1 MKDSLAVLLVG
12 TEEFP
17 PGGREVV
24 FQLGD
29 KLLPV
34 VASTEDDEAGS
45 DTVGNGTNEPLVLT
59 VGTKLPLEPLVT
71 VADVFPPEGRDVLFQ
86 LGPKLLPELV
96 TTEDAWLDRDNVGN
110 GTNVS
115 LEILSVGTEPLPLDV
130 VPFQLGPTLPL
141 DEPPELAETE
151 AVGNGTN
158 VPLEILTVGTEP
170 LPIETEVVP
179 FQLGPIVLL
188 DEAPVMVEAEAVG
201 KGTKLPPEISVVGAD
216 PLPLDADVVFQ
227 LGATLP
233 LDELPELVKS
243 EPVGNGT
250 KLPLER
256 LTVGIEPFAVE
267 AEVVFQPGPTLSP
280 VVLDPVVT
288 DTLRTDSV
296 GIGTK
301 GPVPEIPP
309 LGAVILEFHPV
320 NVPVGRVP
328 LSTGLDVEI
337 PGKDHGGESVAVP
350 DRVVRVSDSWDVTPV
365 LDWRVWV
372 RLPDWE

>member
-1 MKDSLAVLLVG
+1 M
-12 TEEFP
+12 
-17 PGGREVV
+17 
-24 FQLGD
+24 
-29 KLLPV
+29 
-34 VASTEDDEAGS
+34 
-45 DTVGNGTNEPLVLT
+45 
-59 VGTKLPLEPLVT
+59 
-71 VADVFPPEGRDVLFQ
+71 FPPERRDVLFQ
-86 LGPKLLPELV
+86 LGPKLLPEPV

-110 GTNVS
+110 GTNVP
-115 LEILSVGTEPLPLDV
+115 LEILTVGTEPLPLDV

-141 DEPPELAETE
+141 DEPPELAGTE
-151 AVGNGTN
+151 AVENGTN

-188 DEAPVMVEAEAVG
+188 DKAPVMLEAEAVG
-201 KGTKLPPEISVVGAD
+201 KGTKLPPEMSVVGAD

-250 KLPLER
+250 RFPLER

-328 LSTGLDVEI
+328 LSTGLDVEL
-337 PGKDHGGESVAVP
+337 PGKDHGGESVVAL

>member
-1 MKDSLAVLLVG
+1 M
-12 TEEFP
+12 
-17 PGGREVV
+17 
-24 FQLGD
+24 
-29 KLLPV
+29 
-34 VASTEDDEAGS
+34 
-45 DTVGNGTNEPLVLT
+45 
-59 VGTKLPLEPLVT
+59 
-71 VADVFPPEGRDVLFQ
+71 
-86 LGPKLLPELV
+86 
-96 TTEDAWLDRDNVGN
+96 
-110 GTNVS
+110 
-115 LEILSVGTEPLPLDV
+115 
-130 VPFQLGPTLPL
+130 
-141 DEPPELAETE
+141 
-151 AVGNGTN
+151 
-158 VPLEILTVGTEP
+158 
-170 LPIETEVVP
+170 
-179 FQLGPIVLL
+179 
-188 DEAPVMVEAEAVG
+188 
-201 KGTKLPPEISVVGAD
+201 SVVGAD

-250 KLPLER
+250 KLALER

-301 GPVPEIPP
+301 GPVPEIRP

-328 LSTGLDVEI
+328 LSTGLDVEL
-337 PGKDHGGESVAVP
+337 PGKDHGGESVVAS

-372 RLPDWE
+372 RLPDWEWDEVGARSWLEKDAEKGPWVSAGDSVVVFHEAAEPDLVRLSLADPVVGLLLLAYVVLGTSPVVSRAVVSPPDAAV